1 MDAARWRVVQT
12 LFHQACELPRP
23 EWASFLSASSRDPEI
38 VSRVLAM
45 LEEDAKASSILDH
58 GVASAAAA
66 MMEPE
71 GEISWPMPD
80 FGPYRILR
88 VLGEGGMGV
97 VYLARRDDLN
107 KLAAI
112 KVLRDAWMSPSRRK
126 RFAEE
131 QRTLASLEH
140 PSIARLY
147 DAGTLADGTPWFVME
162 YVDGVPITEYCEREE
177 LTAEQRLDLFRRVCA
192 AAAFAHERNIVHRD
206 LKPSNILVRS
216 GGSVCL
222 LDFGIAKQIQDA
234 EAPPDPARTVTRIMT
249 PAYASP
255 EQLRGEPVT
264 VRSDIY
270 SLGVIL
276 RELIPGGVPGSL
288 DAILRQAA
296 HPDPD
301 QRYETAEALAAD
313 IARFRNNEHVLARP
327 RAASRLW
334 RYGLIAAGAVIALLV
349 PWAVARRGKPAPAA
363 QLKVVAV
370 LPFQQAGSEPGL
382 DFLKI
387 AIADQVA
394 TTLTYNRAIAVRPMA
409 ITRRYASADVD
420 VRAAAKELNASVI
433 VTGHYA
439 DGGNEL
445 RITLEAFDAA
455 TAQLSWRDSF
465 EVPKNNMIAM
475 QALIAARARGGLASL
490 FGSSG
495 WTPSPATSPRSE
507 EAYDLYLR
515 STALSLDPDP
525 GHRAI
530 GMLERSVGL
539 DPGFAPAW
547 LALARHYYVESRY
560 ANGGA
565 EMMQRY
571 DSATRRSLALAPDS
585 MGAGAALVL
594 SLAERGK
601 LVQADQLASGM
612 VRRRPDSADAH
623 FARSYVLRYAGLL
636 DESARE
642 CDAAFTLD
650 AQTQTTG
657 VKSCAVVFLL
667 KRDYRRAMD
676 FVRLDGGS
684 EWARALTANILVRQG
699 KTLEALES
707 LGARPPV
714 WGGFPALHA
723 ALSNQAVPRAAEDT
737 DPEVNY
743 FTATHL
749 AYAQQIEPALGL
761 LAKAIR
767 GGYCSYPVID
777 SDPLL
782 DNLRASPEFQT
793 TRVAAAECQRAFT
806 ARRLSSTPAAE

>member
-1 MDAARWRVVQT
+1 MDAAQWRVVQT
-12 LFHQACELPRP
+12 LFHQACELPRQ
-23 EWASFLSASSRDPEI
+23 EWAGFLSASSGDPEI
-38 VSRVLAM
+38 ASRVLAM
-45 LEEDAKASSILDH
+45 LEEDANASSILDQ

-66 MMEPE
+66 IMEPE

-97 VYLARRDDLN
+97 VYLARREDLN

-162 YVDGVPITEYCEREE
+162 YADGVPITEYCEREG
-177 LTAEQRLDLFRRVCA
+177 LTIEQRLDLFRQVCA

-222 LDFGIAKQIQDA
+222 LDFGIAKHVQDA
-234 EAPPDPARTVTRIMT
+234 EAPPDPNRTVTRIMT

-255 EQLRGEPVT
+255 EQLRGEPAT
-264 VRSDIY
+264 VKSDVY

-276 RELIPGGVPGSL
+276 NELVTGRASGGL

-301 QRYETAEALAAD
+301 QRYETADALASD
-313 IARFRNNEHVLARP
+313 IARFLSNEPILARVAP
-327 RAASRLW
+327 PTWRRAAL
-334 RYGLIAAGAVIALLV
+334 AASVVIVVLTL
-349 PWAVARRGKPAPAA
+349 WAVARRSTPVPSAPT
-363 QLKVVAV
+363 KVVAV
-370 LPFQQAGSEPGL
+370 VPFQHAGSDPGL

-394 TTLTYNRAIAVRPMA
+394 TTLSYNRAIALRPMA
-409 ITRRYASADVD
+409 LTRRYTAPDLD
-420 VRAAAKELNASVI
+420 IRAAATELNASVI
-433 VTGHYA
+433 VTGHYLA
-439 DGGNEL
+439 EGGEL
-445 RITLEAFDAA
+445 RITIEAFDAA
-455 TAQLSWRDSF
+455 TDQLAWRDSF
-465 EVPKNNMIAM
+465 ATPMNNRIAM
-475 QALIAARARGGLASL
+475 QSLIAARARGGLASL

-495 WTPSPATSPRSE
+495 WTPSPATLPRNE

-515 STALSLDPDP
+515 STALPLDPDP

-530 GMLERSVGL
+530 GMLEKSVGL

-547 LALARHYYVESRY
+547 LTLARHYYVEGRY
-560 ANGGA
+560 AKAGS
-565 EMMQRY
+565 EMMRRY
-571 DSATRRSLALAPDS
+571 DAATRRALDLAPDS

-594 SLAERGK
+594 SLTERGE
-601 LVQADQLASGM
+601 LAQAHSLASGM
-612 VRRRPDSADAH
+612 VGRRSDSADAH
-623 FARSYVLRYAGLL
+623 FALSYVLRYAGLL

-667 KRDYRRAMD
+667 KRDYPRAMD

-699 KTLEALES
+699 KTREALES

-714 WGGFPALHA
+714 WGGFPVLHA
-723 ALSNQAVPRAAEDT
+723 ALSNQAVPPAAEDS

-749 AYAQQIEPALGL
+749 AYARQVETALDL

-767 GGYCSYPVID
+767 GGYCSYPVIG

-782 DNLRASPEFQT
+782 DNLRAVPEFQK
-793 TRVAAAECQRAFT
+793 TRADAAECQRAFT
-806 ARRLSSTPAAE
+806 ARRLSSKPAAE